1 MKKLF
6 LSLALAA
13 VAFAAS
19 AQSRPKL
26 VVGIAVDQMRWD
38 YLYRYA
44 NLYTQG
50 GFNRIMSEGY
60 NCENTMINYV
70 PSVTAIG
77 HTSIYTGSVPAIH
90 GITGNN
96 MMVHDLW
103 TYCCSDST
111 VQGVGTTSRAGQQS
125 PCNLLATTIGDE
137 LKVATNY
144 QSKVIGVAI
153 KDRAAILPA
162 GRSAD
167 AAYWVDGKLGRF
179 VSSTFYM
186 NQLPDWAVQYNNS
199 IGKISERE
207 INYSTRGNE
216 ITIDM
221 AKAAIVGEKLGQHDQ
236 TDMICISFSSTD
248 KIGHK
253 YGTHCQ
259 LMQDIF
265 VDLDKRLADF
275 MTFLDKTVGKGQYL
289 LFLSADHGAAN
300 NINQNT
306 SHRVAAGGFFADK
319 EMDALNEW
327 MKAKYKVKDNLA
339 KVMYSN
345 KIFLDHEAI
354 SRAKL
359 DLTQVRADVANYF
372 LAKDCIAYAVD
383 VDKVATSTIP
393 SFIREKIINGHNHL
407 HGGDVQLCLQPGWYE
422 VNGNKIDD
430 GTTHGAWNPYDA
442 HIPFLLMGWG
452 VKHGRTDAPT
462 YIVDIAPTVC
472 SLIHVQMPNGCI
484 GNAVSDCW
492 K

>member
-6 LSLALAA
+6 LSIAL
-13 VAFAAS
+13 VLCTLAAS

-26 VVGIAVDQMRWD
+26 IVGIAVDQMRWD

-44 NLYTQG
+44 NLYTDN
-50 GFNRIMSEGY
+50 GFKRIMNEGF
-60 NCENTMINYV
+60 NCENTMINYL

-77 HTSIYTGSVPAIH
+77 HTSIYTGTVPAVH
-90 GITGNN
+90 GIAGNN
-96 MMVHDLW
+96 MMINGKW
-103 TYCCSDST
+103 AYCCADST
-111 VQGVGTTSRAGQQS
+111 VQGVGTTNRAGQES
-125 PCNLLATTIGDE
+125 PCNLLSTTIGDE

-144 QSKVIGVAI
+144 KSKVIGVAI

-167 AAYWVDGKLGRF
+167 AAYWVDGKIGRF
-179 VSSTFYM
+179 VSSTYYM
-186 NQLPDWAVQYNNS
+186 KQLPDWAVKYNNS
-199 IGKISERE
+199 IGKVSDKEIS
-207 INYSTRGNE
+207 YSAKGNE
-216 ITIDM
+216 ITIEM
-221 AKAAIVGEKLGQHDQ
+221 AKAAIKGESLGTRGE
-236 TDMICISFSSTD
+236 TDMICVSFSSTD

-275 MTFLDKTVGKGQYL
+275 MTFLDQTIGKGQYL

-306 SHRVAAGGFFADK
+306 SHKVAAGGFFADK
-319 EMDALNEW
+319 EIAALNQW
-327 MKAKYKVKDNLA
+327 MKAKYGCTKDLT
-339 KVMYSN
+339 KGIYSN
-345 KIFLDHEAI
+345 KIFLDREAVAGAGLEL
-354 SRAKL
+354 SK
-359 DLTQVRADVANYF
+359 VRADVVEYF
-372 LAKDCIAYAVD
+372 LAKDYIAYACD
-383 VDKVATSTIP
+383 MDKVATSTIP

-407 HGGDVQLCLQPGWYE
+407 RGGDVQLCLQPGWYE
-422 VNGNKIDD
+422 VYGDKIDD

-462 YIVDIAPTVC
+462 YIVDIAPTIC
-472 SLIHVQMPNGCI
+472 SLVHIQMPNGCI
-484 GNAVSDCW
+484 GNAVGDCW